1 MKRNLKLVTGAI
13 SAYIVIVVLLTL
25 VESGAD
31 GSSIRTI
38 WDAIWYSVITLTTV
52 GYGDLSPVTGTGRV
66 LGIILALCSLG
77 VLSAVISIS
86 FRIIGEQFLPMAKL
100 YRNRDKHWYVFGS
113 MNRDSLTL
121 AQELGKEKNSVLIFR
136 GEDTGDPGVPDNVIY
151 TEADPAALKEIKEG
165 DGGITAVFM
174 GEDPWENYCGGLA
187 AAEKSIECYCMAD
200 MMVDTV
206 PDNMHL
212 FGKAECLGRW
222 YWQYYPL
229 LAREK
234 TVVLIGCGKFGSALL
249 ERALLTNV
257 YTPDRTVEYHV
268 FEDEAGFADMHGEL
282 VRALNAGDP
291 QEDRLI
297 FYKEK
302 WHEKMDLLKR
312 ADRIIICRDD
322 DSRNL
327 DILEKLSTWFGI
339 RKSVHVRLSEEMPGV
354 QSFGTG
360 DQILKREYVMKDS
373 LNRQAV
379 TMNEIYNRGSAN
391 PTKWEDLSYFLKQS
405 NIAAAD
411 HLLVKIRHLLGD
423 ETITEI
429 TPGNCRRAY
438 EAYCSSRDSRGEEY
452 QEMEHRRWMHFYLMH
467 NWCRS
472 KTRDNEKRL
481 HPLMRPYAELD
492 AAEQRKDAYAW
503 EMLGLIFEES

>member
-13 SAYIVIVVLLTL
+13 GAYAVIVVLLTV

-31 GSSIRTI
+31 GASIRSI

-52 GYGDLSPVTGTGRV
+52 GYGDLSPVTGVGRV

-77 VLSAVISIS
+77 VLSAVISVSI
-86 FRIIGEQFLPMAKL
+86 RIIGEQFLPIAKL
-100 YRNRDKHWYVFGS
+100 HRNRDKQWYVFNNDG
-113 MNRDSLTL
+113 RDSLTL
-121 AQELGKEKNSVLIFR
+121 AQELGKEDCVLIFR
-136 GEDTGDPGVPDNVIY
+136 GEGTGNPGITGNVIY
-151 TEADPAALKEIKEG
+151 TDAVITALKELKEG
-165 DGGITAVFM
+165 DGKITAIFM

-187 AAEKSIECYCMAD
+187 AAEKSVESYCMSD

-206 PDNMHL
+206 PGSMHL

-222 YWQYYPL
+222 YWQYHPL
-229 LAREK
+229 LLREK
-234 TVVLIGCGKFGSALL
+234 TVVLIGCGKYGSALL

-291 QEDRLI
+291 QEDRLV

-302 WHEKMDLLKR
+302 WHEKMDLLRK

-322 DSRNL
+322 DSLNL
-327 DILEKLSTWFGI
+327 DVLEKLSTWFGI
-339 RKSVHVRLSEEMPGV
+339 SKNVHVRLSEEMPGV
-354 QSFGTG
+354 QSFGRG
-360 DQILKREYVMKDS
+360 EQILTREYVMKDA

-379 TMNEIYNRGSAN
+379 MMNDIYNRGSSS
-391 PTKWEDLSYFLKQS
+391 PTKCEDLSYFLKQS

-411 HLLVKIRHLLGD
+411 HLLVKIRYLLGD
-423 ETITEI
+423 ETITAV
-429 TPGNCRRAY
+429 TPENCRRAY
-438 EAYCSSRDSRGEEY
+438 EVYRSTRESRGEAY

-472 KTRDNEKRL
+472 EKRDNEKRL
-481 HPLMRPYAELD
+481 HPLMQPYAEL
-492 AAEQRKDAYAW
+492 APKEQKKDAYAW
-503 EMLGLIFEES
+503 EMLGLIFG